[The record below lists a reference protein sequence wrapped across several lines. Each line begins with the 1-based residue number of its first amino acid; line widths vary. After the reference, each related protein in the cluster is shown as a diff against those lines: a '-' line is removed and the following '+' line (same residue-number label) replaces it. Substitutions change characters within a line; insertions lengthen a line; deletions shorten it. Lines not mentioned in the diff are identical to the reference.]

1 VTTDD
6 GKLLDCETIGV
17 KTIVA
22 LDEKGDEIGRWV
34 LAANEFRIFLG
45 GECKA
50 FTQHNEGAV
59 QLTVRHM
66 PPVSAHTASLLA
78 AEESIKH

>member
-6 GKLLDCETIGV
+6 GKPLELETKGV
-17 KTIVA
+17 KTIIA

-34 LAANEFRIFLG
+34 LSANEFRIFLG
-45 GECKA
+45 SECKA
-50 FTQHNEGAV
+50 FQQHNEGAV

-66 PPVSAHTASLLA
+66 PPISAHTASLLA